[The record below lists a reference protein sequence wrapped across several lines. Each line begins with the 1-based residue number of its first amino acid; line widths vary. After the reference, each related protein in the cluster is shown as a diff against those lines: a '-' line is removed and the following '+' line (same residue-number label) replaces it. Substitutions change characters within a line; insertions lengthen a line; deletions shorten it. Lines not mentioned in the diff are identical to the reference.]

1 MFRVCLCTLLL
12 ASGVFVVS
20 GGLTGQKKRL
30 EEILLGKDK

>member
-20 GGLTGQKKRL
+20 GSLTGQKRL